1 MSDDEEYDFD
11 DFHEA
16 DDEVFAPTTIAG
28 QTERTVDNNATGQ
41 ATKSVDDLLSY
52 FDNDNDGDLTGTQ
65 KPLNENV
72 LPSSVDVLSVSPKS
86 AALEYKHQKSNEQFE
101 LVNDYL
107 AKPKDLRIS
116 LNSILPETHVPKHNT
131 NVSNGG
137 LQVGVVEEEEPH
149 ARYPIRIQPAVES
162 ISPRNANKPASLTTN
177 EKAFD
182 TGNTSEGRNSEVHT
196 SAEEAATPPAVFDPS
211 KLSSLKQKSLSRRK
225 QALLEGVSTVDN
237 QDSAAPTSATITTT
251 SAAVEAV
258 EAPSS
263 SHHEEQTFISP
274 KRKQQ
279 IGLIN
284 SKLLE
289 RRTNEQAAHH
299 STGSSNST
307 GSGGPAGLRQSIQN
321 EFAQLGLDALS
332 PVQQPSRS
340 QPRPP
345 MQQQQPGVKRNAFG
359 KIMPTAA
366 TAVRKSTVAED
377 KENEK
382 DSALTDANTA
392 KIAFSDIGTGRL
404 ADHNNGHNSAAS
416 EAQPRKHR
424 VSLKPAIPSRRTRPA
439 VSSQPHSTAAA
450 DNQQPHSTAED
461 NQHSAASGGSAG
473 DCDGPSSAQQQGD
486 QPHTGFAPQK
496 QLGHRAVPGPPRRS
510 FVPAKSISSSDSG
523 TGHIHNT
530 GPALQPRPPVSL
542 KPSVPKQVHP
552 RHTTAAQSTLYE
564 EEAVEAASGRYTAGS
579 EVANSITATADD
591 VVGSRPI
598 SHSNQAGFDTP
609 RREEDDYFPDG
620 PAPPLSAPLR
630 SPLQPD
636 RQPQTSRSQPDH
648 QASAAQTR
656 RLQKTS
662 KANPR
667 AEYSSPYRA
676 NPVAHKKTKPGKASG
691 VVAVAQGKTSKKYH
705 KGRDWMAVSALL

>member
-11 DFHEA
+11 DFHEV
-16 DDEVFAPTTIAG
+16 DDEVFAPTTIGG
-28 QTERTVDNNATGQ
+28 QTERTADNNATGQ

-149 ARYPIRIQPAVES
+149 ARSPIRIQPAVES
-162 ISPRNANKPASLTTN
+162 ISPRNANKPTSLTTN
-177 EKAFD
+177 EKDFD

-196 SAEEAATPPAVFDPS
+196 SAEAAAAVFDPS

-237 QDSAAPTSATITTT
+237 QDSAASTPDAIATTSAA
-251 SAAVEAV
+251 AAVEAV
-258 EAPSS
+258 DAPSS
-263 SHHEEQTFISP
+263 SHREEQTFISP

-299 STGSSNST
+299 SIGSSNSSS
-307 GSGGPAGLRQSIQN
+307 SGGTAGLRQSIQN

-359 KIMPTAA
+359 KIVPAA
-366 TAVRKSTVAED
+366 AVARQSTVAD

-382 DSALTDANTA
+382 DSALTVANTS
-392 KIAFSDIGTGRL
+392 KITFSDIGTGRL
-404 ADHNNGHNSAAS
+404 ADHNNGYNSAAS

-439 VSSQPHSTAAA
+439 VSSQPHSTADDSA
-450 DNQQPHSTAED
+450 DTGQSTA
-461 NQHSAASGGSAG
+461 AGGGSAG
-473 DCDGPSSAQQQGD
+473 ECNGPSSAQQQQGD
-486 QPHTGFAPQK
+486 QPHTDIAPQK

-510 FVPAKSISSSDSG
+510 FVPAKSNSSSDSG

-542 KPSVPKQVHP
+542 KPSIPKQVHP

-676 NPVAHKKTKPGKASG
+676 IPVAHKKAKPGKASG
-691 VVAVAQGKTSKKYH
+691 VVSVAQGKTSKKYH